1 MPEEKYKQKVF
12 MHFFFSAP
20 SPGNAAPG
28 CIMFIPAAVKKNAS
42 EQKKLF
48 PRDKKPIY

>member
-1 MPEEKYKQKVF
+1 MPEGKYKQKVF

-28 CIMFIPAAVKKNAS
+28 CIMFIPASVKKNAS

-48 PRDKKPIY
+48 PREKKSI